1 MKKIFAAGVCVMMT
15 AALLLGCG
23 KEQPSSDSDTQTNS
37 GAESGIDA
45 AAEPDLDDLKITLG
59 NYKNVEVTIEAI
71 ADITDEDVENQL
83 NSLITNGTTQTEVT
97 DRAVADGDLVKVDY
111 EASMDG
117 QPVSGE
123 TQKDYNILIGSGVF
137 FDGAE
142 SQLIGVMPGET
153 KDVDVTYPESY
164 PNEALAG
171 KQAVYKVTVKA
182 ILEEGQAELTD
193 EYVKELSGGACENVG
208 EFRSYLKKNLQ
219 SGIDAQKT
227 LLAQQAVWDKVIA
240 DTVIENYPKEL
251 LEAKE
256 DAYKK
261 NDEESA
267 ELEGMTLDE
276 YVETYMGMTVE
287 DYHKQISG
295 EIEKAAKKSVISK
308 AIAEKEGI
316 TIDTLSDADWDEA
329 AKWFGYE
336 DTAQLKTDYTEA
348 DIKAELTLKRV
359 TELMMET
366 AKVNEQTGEEKQ

>member
-1 MKKIFAAGVCVMMT
+1 MKKIFAAGICVMMT

-23 KEQPSSDSDTQTNS
+23 KDKTSTDSQTQTDS
-37 GAESGIDA
+37 KTESGIDA
-45 AAEPDLDDLKITLG
+45 ASEPDLDDLKITLG

-71 ADITDEDVENQL
+71 ADITDEDVESQL
-83 NSLITNGTTQTEVT
+83 NSLIANGTTQTEVT

-111 EASMDG
+111 EAAMDG
-117 QPVSGE
+117 QIISGE
-123 TQKDYNILIGSGVF
+123 TQKDYNILIGSGIF

-153 KDVDVTYPESY
+153 KDVDVTYPKSY

-193 EYVKELSGGACENVG
+193 EYVKELSGGECENVG
-208 EFRSYLKKNLQ
+208 EFRAYLKKNLQ
-219 SGIDAQKT
+219 TGVDAQKE

-240 DTVIENYPKEL
+240 DTVVENYPEDL
-251 LEAKE
+251 LKAKE

-267 ELEGMTLDE
+267 KLEGMTLDE
-276 YVETYMGMTVE
+276 YVEAYMGITIE
-287 DYHKQISG
+287 DYNKQISD
-295 EIEKAAKKSVISK
+295 EIEKSAKKSVISK
-308 AIAEKEGI
+308 AIAKEEGI
-316 TIDTLSDADWDEA
+316 AIDTLSDADWDEA

-336 DTAQLKTDYTEA
+336 DAGQLKNDYTEA
-348 DIKAELTLKRV
+348 DIKSELTLKRV
-359 TELMMET
+359 TQLMMET
-366 AKVNEQTGEEKQ
+366 AKVNEQTGETKQ